1 MTKAPHQNNKRKEH
15 TGRSMTKRKI
25 LLIVTHVNEKIK
37 ETYIWVENISADS
50 KIGQKKNFS
59 NLEA

>member
-1 MTKAPHQNNKRKEH
+1 MVYIYI
-15 TGRSMTKRKI
+15 I
-25 LLIVTHVNEKIK
+25 LFFKYMCAHVVVGHLSYSIYI
-37 ETYIWVENISADS
+37 YIWVENISADS